1 VRRIPRYF
9 CISALQLRYVLKEQ
23 DAHVYITCFLYVFLF
38 FFCIFV
44 VFAMLR
50 CNLSGVLGHHCR
62 LYTHG
67 GLNSHNEAMMVNLL
81 KFVAV

>member
-1 VRRIPRYF
+1 MY
-9 CISALQLRYVLKEQ
+9 ISPAS
-23 DAHVYITCFLYVFLF
+23 CMFSC